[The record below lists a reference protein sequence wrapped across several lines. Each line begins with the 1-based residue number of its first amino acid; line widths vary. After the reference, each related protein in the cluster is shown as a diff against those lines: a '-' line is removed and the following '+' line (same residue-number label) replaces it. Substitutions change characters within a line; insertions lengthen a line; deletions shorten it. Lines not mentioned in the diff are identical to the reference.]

1 MEKKQ
6 KCQESVRQF
15 LEICIDAKEGLDFLY
30 VLITYRMR
38 HVHVPRPG
46 NPSATSRRRSPSVV
60 RNRRSSPR
68 IPHRPIPQMRQTR
81 LPLRKG
87 TGAWAVPSTDPKGEG
102 QDAMQIHP
110 RRCGS
115 RVQEYKRLRELVQ
128 QLVSACDARLDRSR
142 GDEVKKKPSR
152 PSSRQKRRP
161 R

>member
-1 MEKKQ
+1 MSTSQDLETLLQ
-6 KCQESVRQF
+6 HRADVLRQ
-15 LEICIDAKEGLDFLY
+15 LSEDLRQGSLTAQ
-30 VLITYRMR
+30 YRK
-38 HVHVPRPG
+38 
-46 NPSATSRRRSPSVV
+46 
-60 RNRRSSPR
+60 
-68 IPHRPIPQMRQTR
+68 QTR

-115 RVQEYKRLRELVQ
+115 RVQIEEYKRLRELVQ
-128 QLVSACDARLDRSR
+128 QLVSDEICDARLDRSR

-152 PSSRQKRRP
+152 PSSRRKRRP